1 MARRKPSLPILLLFL
16 ILLIVP
22 SGGVQF
28 GQWQNLISLSHS
40 LLNRV
45 ANVRSS
51 RGDFEGAER
60 AGKMADKLGGRRGF
74 GLWGGLWSMGL
85 DYVKNYAWR
94 DIVSDLPSTDIFSA
108 VSDMSE
114 ILVALN
120 ELTRFESDR
129 QRVKWVSQ
137 NYQRILRV
145 SGSLFR
151 RLLAV
156 FFRPGPLR
164 EMVLLVQEEVQGNLL
179 QDCLEVGGNDL
190 KGLLQVARDILLNRV
205 SSPSGSSHSYDDL

>member
-60 AGKMADKLGGRRGF
+60 AGKMADK
-74 GLWGGLWSMGL
+74 L